1 MTKRTQIHERL
12 IRAEPVKGS
21 SDRGFG
27 VVFAIVFAAIGL
39 FPLLNGE
46 SPRGWSLAVAGAILA
61 AALVKAEWLAP
72 FNQVWFRFGLL
83 LHRIVNPIIMA
94 LLFYGVVMPTGLIM
108 RAAGK
113 DLLRLRYDP
122 DAESYWMH
130 RDPPGPNPESLK
142 HQF

>member
-12 IRAEPVKGS
+12 IRDEPVKGS

-122 DAESYWMH
+122 NAESYWMH